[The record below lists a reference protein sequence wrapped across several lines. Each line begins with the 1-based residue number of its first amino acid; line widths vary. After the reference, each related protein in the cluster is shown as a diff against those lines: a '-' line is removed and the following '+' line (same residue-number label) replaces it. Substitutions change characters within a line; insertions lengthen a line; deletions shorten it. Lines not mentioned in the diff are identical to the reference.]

1 VGVMVTRPTDNEM
14 MRRSLL
20 AFLFAAT
27 LHAEPVP
34 GLHARV
40 EIIRDT
46 WGVPHIY
53 AANSDDLFFAQGWI
67 TAKDR
72 LFQIDLWRRTGSGKL
87 AEVAGPSAVGR
98 DRIARL
104 LRYRGD
110 WSKEWESYAPD
121 ARQIVIA
128 FVNGINAYIRSLNGR
143 RPLEF
148 QAAGY
153 DPGLW
158 TPEDVVTRIPA
169 LGVSHNVSTE
179 VTRALQIANFGEAV
193 TEKFSPPDPFI
204 HLTIPPGLDIKAI
217 TKDIVR
223 DFDEAAGPP
232 RLASGQGSNNWVID
246 GTMSVTG
253 KPLLANDP
261 HRPIL
266 VPSLRKTVHLVAP
279 GWNVIGAGEPALPG
293 IALGHNENI
302 AFGFTIVGIDQ
313 QDLYVEKINP
323 ANPNQYLFKG
333 AWKPMEIEKQT
344 ISVKS
349 AAPVNAELRYTQHG
363 PILYEDRARHLAYAV
378 RTVGAEPGGAAYMAA
393 LSVARAKNW
402 NEFIAAMAHYKSPS
416 ENMVY
421 ADTAG
426 NIGWIASGAAPVR
439 TTGTG
444 LLPVPG
450 DTGQFEWTGFLPV
463 TDLPQSYNPAKHF
476 LATANNKI
484 LPKDYPKLLSFEWSP
499 PYRAERAVQM
509 LSEPN
514 KKFTI
519 SDFERMQYDV
529 VCLPAKRMQAIVH
542 KSRPERHA
550 DVVDEFLKWDARLTA
565 DSRPGLVYELWQS
578 ALITAIYPR
587 DWPGGVNL
595 DVVFKTLEAR
605 PNPRVIS
612 DALDRA
618 LAAIEHGLPHR
629 EDWRWSAAHSLVMH
643 HALDARNMNMSRVA
657 RPGDSNTVNAA
668 GGTSGESGA
677 SYRQI
682 LDVADWDRSVVTNTP
697 GESGDPQSKHYR
709 DLLEDWVAG
718 RYHPLPYSR
727 KAVEA
732 AVDERIILEPK

>member
-1 VGVMVTRPTDNEM
+1 
-14 MRRSLL
+14 MRRFLIAFLL
-20 AFLFAAT
+20 AAS
-27 LHAEPVP
+27 LHAERLP

-72 LFQIDLWRRTGSGKL
+72 LFQIDLWRRAGAGKL
-87 AEVAGPSAVGR
+87 SEVAGPSALGR

-110 WSKEWESYAPD
+110 WNKEWDAYAPD
-121 ARQIVIA
+121 ARQIVTE
-128 FVNGINAYIRSLNGR
+128 FVNGINAYIRSLNGA

-148 QAAGY
+148 KLAGY
-153 DPGLW
+153 DPAPW
-158 TPEDVVTRIPA
+158 TIEDVVTRIPA
-169 LGVSHNVSTE
+169 LGVSHNLATE
-179 VTRALQIANFGEAV
+179 VDRAIEIASFGEAV

-223 DFDEAAGPP
+223 DFDAAAGPP

-246 GTMSVTG
+246 GSMSATG

-266 VPSLRKTVHLVAP
+266 VPSLRKIVHLNAP
-279 GWNVIGAGEPALPG
+279 GWNAIGAGEPALPG
-293 IALGHNENI
+293 IALGHNDSI

-333 AWKPMEIEKQT
+333 AWKPIEIEKQS
-344 ISVKS
+344 IPVKGS
-349 AAPVNAELRYTQHG
+349 APVVTELRYTQHG
-363 PILYEDRARHLAYAV
+363 PILYEDRARHLAYAL
-378 RTVGAEPGGAAYMAA
+378 RSIGAEPGGAAYLAG

-402 NEFIAAMAHYKSPS
+402 TEFVGAMARYKSPS

-426 NIGWIASGAAPVR
+426 NIGWIASGAAPIRPPGV
-439 TTGTG
+439 TG

-450 DTGQFEWTGFLPV
+450 DAGQYEWTGFLPV
-463 TDLPQSYNPAKHF
+463 TDLPQSYNPPKHF
-476 LATANNKI
+476 VATANNNI
-484 LPKDYPKLLSFEWSP
+484 LPPGYKKQLSFEWSP
-499 PYRAERAVQM
+499 PSRAERATQM

-519 SDFERMQYDV
+519 ADFEHMQYDL
-529 VCLPAKRMQAIVH
+529 VCLPAKRFQAIVR
-542 KSRPERHA
+542 KSHPEHYA
-550 DVVDEFLKWDARLTA
+550 ELVNEFLKWDARLTA
-565 DSRPGLVYELWQS
+565 DSRPGLLYELWTS
-578 ALITAIYPR
+578 ALISSIYPR
-587 DWPGGVNL
+587 DWHGGVSL
-595 DVVFKTLEAR
+595 EVIFKLLEDR
-605 PNPRVIS
+605 PNPR
-612 DALDRA
+612 ALSESLDHA
-618 LAAIEHGLPHR
+618 VAAIERGLPHR
-629 EDWRWSAAHSLVMH
+629 EDWKWSAAHSLIMRH
-643 HALDARNMNMSRVA
+643 PLDDPKFNLPRIP

-668 GGTSGESGA
+668 GGTSGDSGA

-682 LDVADWDRSVVTNTP
+682 LDVGDWDRSVVTNAP

-709 DLLEDWVAG
+709 DLFDDWLTG
-718 RYHPLPYSR
+718 RYHALPFSR

-732 AVDERIILEPK
+732 AAEERIILEPK